1 LKKIFHISIIL
12 LLFLEYGCTKIKS
25 DLDGLWISAYQIQ
38 TEPNIG
44 MVDYNKIML
53 IVGDSIFF
61 NNTGEPKNDF
71 NTSHFKTKFRR
82 TSGAIII
89 EDAHSNLKIY
99 VHEMTPDSLVLS
111 YNTESSTR
119 EVYRKLKEPDSK
131 IDWNP
136 KNKSYQWKGTKSL
149 VNSTF
154 LENGLFVDYVEE
166 NEDISVGHWNTLDV
180 MNNLFIIL
188 DKLFVEAVSV
198 DSLTENMV
206 YLSLYNKEKYQLS
219 FKERKLEI
227 PKNLL
232 GNWTLVDSENISIET
247 KRLPPSYKLPTL
259 SFISIGKDSIYT
271 KKNNVES
278 TKKWTIGGANNLIIF
293 PDAVINKDGIA
304 WDTLVKKERN
314 ILRNIFKIESL
325 SETKLE
331 ILIEN
336 EVRGYDGFD
345 RKLIFTREKTKANK
359 T

>member
-1 LKKIFHISIIL
+1 M
-12 LLFLEYGCTKIKS
+12 
-25 DLDGLWISAYQIQ
+25 DGLWINAYQIQ
-38 TEPNIG
+38 TDPNIG

-71 NTSHFKTKFRR
+71 NASHFKSKFRR
-82 TSGAIII
+82 TSEAIII
-89 EDAHSNLKIY
+89 EDEHSNLKIY

-111 YNTESSTR
+111 YDTESSTK
-119 EVYRKLKEPDSK
+119 EVYRKLMQPDSK

-136 KNKSYQWKGTKSL
+136 KNKSYQWKGSTSL

-166 NEDISVGHWNTLDV
+166 NEDVSVGHWNTLDV
-180 MNNLFIIL
+180 KNNLFLIV
-188 DKLFVEAVSV
+188 DKSFIEAASV
-198 DSLTENMV
+198 DSLTENMI
-206 YLSLYNKEKYQLS
+206 YLSLYNKEKHQLS

-247 KRLPPSYKLPTL
+247 KRLPPNYKLPTL

-293 PDAVINKDGIA
+293 PDAVINKDGVA

-336 EVRGYDGFD
+336 EVRGYDGFE
-345 RKLIFTREKTKANK
+345 RKLTFTREKTKANNAYN
-359 T
+359 